1 MTPAKPS
8 ARKTLRQSL
17 IARREAL
24 PLTQRQAL
32 SADICAHLHEL
43 LGALQP
49 SRVGFCWPYRAEPDI
64 LPAVTRWLSDAP
76 GREAALPVVPDQA
89 GALVFHRWAPGVPMQ
104 HDRFGIPQPVE
115 RREILPD
122 LILVPVNGFDAQGY
136 RIGYGGGFFDRTLA
150 ALRAQVTT
158 VGVGFELARLDSV
171 LPEVHDLPLDWILTE
186 AGYQQTR
193 P

>member
-8 ARKTLRQSL
+8 ARKALRYSL

-24 PLTQRQAL
+24 PVMQRQAL
-32 SADICAHLHEL
+32 SAVICAHLLEL
-43 LGALQP
+43 LGTLQP

-64 LPAVTRWLSDAP
+64 LPAVARWLSDAP
-76 GREAALPVVPDQA
+76 GRVAALPVVPDQA
-89 GALVFHRWAPGVPMQ
+89 GVLVFHRWAPGVPMQ

-115 RREILPD
+115 RSEILPD